1 MIYKFNFTF
10 NLRKKFILS
19 FIFVQ
24 NFISCDVVV
33 ATTADVVTITVV
45 VASRYI
51 SSEEEVTE
59 KLQE

>member
-51 SSEEEVTE
+51 SSEEEVMK